1 MPWRLLLATLIL
13 IHALPDFYAR
23 YPDLAFPANRHVSK
37 KLRVFINWIRKH
49 NRRRRCIRLK

>member
-23 YPDLAFPANRHVSK
+23 YPDLAFPSQPSCQQKAAGVYQ
-37 KLRVFINWIRKH
+37 LD
-49 NRRRRCIRLK
+49 LETQ